1 MDGVIIL
8 DKPQGF
14 TSFDAVAVL
23 RGLTK
28 ERKVGHTGTLDPMAT
43 GVLPLLLG
51 RAAKAADLLPDTD
64 KEYAA
69 RFRLGERRD
78 TGDVTGKIVEK
89 KEGLMSRE
97 ALEQALAGFVGEIWQ
112 VPPMYSAVSV
122 NGQRLYQLARQG
134 IEVERPAR
142 QVVVSRLELAEYD
155 PAAGEGALRVECSK
169 GTYIRTLIEDVA
181 KAAGSCG
188 TMTALRRVRACG
200 FSEEEALSSGPA
212 EGAGRGRGAGN
223 SVLRPVEALFTEYPA
238 VAVSPAQA
246 VRFSNGGSLDMA
258 RLRLPRIALPQG
270 QRLRVFGPGQRF
282 LGLAAADP
290 DQGQLKF
297 VKLFQGAEGTV
308 EDSMRWIETV
318 EDIREEGPCAS
329 GAGLL

>member
-1 MDGVIIL
+1 M
-8 DKPQGF
+8 
-14 TSFDAVAVL
+14 
-23 RGLTK
+23 
-28 ERKVGHTGTLDPMAT
+28 
-43 GVLPLLLG
+43 
-51 RAAKAADLLPDTD
+51 
-64 KEYAA
+64 
-69 RFRLGERRD
+69 
-78 TGDVTGKIVEK
+78 TGKIVEK
-89 KEGLMSRE
+89 KEGLVSRE

-142 QVVVSRLELAEYD
+142 RVVVSRLELAEYD
-155 PAAGEGALRVECSK
+155 PAAGEGALQVECSK
-169 GTYIRTLIEDVA
+169 GTYIRTLIEDMA

-200 FSEEEALSSGPA
+200 FSEGEALPLDRLKELA
-212 EGAGRGRGAGN
+212 GAGELET
-223 SVLRPVEALFTEYPA
+223 VLRPVEALFTEYPA

-308 EDSMRWIETV
+308 
-318 EDIREEGPCAS
+318 
-329 GAGLL
+329 